1 MNTLHDAREMVMNAN
16 RAMQVSPTSS
26 SPESSDVV
34 IVGRFD
40 GLREEQRVVTFIDLV
55 GSTGIAERLG
65 SVRFHG
71 LLSDVFTRLSDV
83 VAEFGGEVHR
93 YVGDALIATWPLGTR
108 EENARSIRALFASH
122 AALESAAPEF
132 LRRHGEIPEFRAS
145 VHCGPLVAAGI
156 GAFKGEIA
164 LVGDA
169 MNTAARIEQA
179 CRTTGHRV
187 LISRS
192 LFTRVAMPA
201 DILARSIGTRLLRGK
216 SEPIELFALEEHAAG
231 EGAEC
236 LLRACA

>member
-1 MNTLHDAREMVMNAN
+1 MNAD
-16 RAMQVSPTSS
+16 RGVRVSPISTAAE
-26 SPESSDVV
+26 PSDVV

-40 GLREEQRVVTFIDLV
+40 APREEQRIVTFIDLV
-55 GSTGIAERLG
+55 GSTEVAERLG
-65 SVRFHG
+65 SVRFYM
-71 LLSDVFTRLSDV
+71 LLSDVLTRLSAV
-83 VAEFGGEVHR
+83 VAGFGGEVHR

-108 EENARSIRALFASH
+108 QENARSIRALFASH
-122 AALESAAPEF
+122 EVLEAAAPEF

-192 LFTRVAMPA
+192 LFMRVSMPV
-201 DILARSIGTRLLRGK
+201 DILARSVGTRLLRGK
-216 SEPIELFALEEHAAG
+216 SEPIELFALERRAAR
-231 EGAEC
+231 EEAEC
-236 LLRACA
+236 PFRACA